1 MTFTLNIFLYIYF
14 VFLLVWFILSLIGF
28 YHLIRFG
35 GRMFGTVFVGLIYL
49 VGVLMIGSLSYLYMS
64 PINWDEEI
72 VIFDNITVFSNLG
85 STNNMFK

>member
-35 GRMFGTVFVGLIYL
+35 GRMFGTFFVGLIYI

-64 PINWDEEI
+64 PIDWDEEI
-72 VIFDNITVFSNLG
+72 VVFDNITVFQNLG

>member
-35 GRMFGTVFVGLIYL
+35 GRMFGTFFVGLIYI

-64 PINWDEEI
+64 PIDWDEEI
-72 VIFDNITVFSNLG
+72 VVFDNITVFENLG

>member
-14 VFLLVWFILSLIGF
+14 AFLLVWFILSMVGF

-35 GRMFGTVFVGLIYL
+35 GRMFGTFFVGLIYL

-64 PINWDEEI
+64 PIDWDEEI
-72 VIFDNITVFSNLG
+72 SIFDNITVFDNLG
-85 STNNMFK
+85 STNNLYK